1 MRNPTSKIRPALK
14 SFSGTNALAYFSA
27 SSVIKKMS
35 NNIDIRGKKPERK
48 RGKIEVDNLLLDYD
62 GNQVEGEELVG
73 GQEGN
78 WIKRLLNKSHA
89 TKLISL
95 KVI

>member
-1 MRNPTSKIRPALK
+1 MK
-14 SFSGTNALAYFSA
+14 SFSGTNALAYFFA

-78 WIKRLLNKSHA
+78 WN
-89 TKLISL
+89 
-95 KVI
+95 